1 MPLTHVY
8 YWESNVGYRPITV
21 EEADKLYSHG
31 CTVPADRTSRF
42 VCGICAQH
50 VGLSKRRKGTGTRH
64 FYHSR
69 GEDDKE
75 CEDRAKAYSAVPV
88 GYNCHPMPLRIRVA
102 HGSYLLELGFFHAP
116 SSATSGPRCQKIII
130 TDDNKQQHIYSFER
144 LSLEGVTYLN
154 VGNIPSTEY
163 HLSYDHP
170 SSNLDRYWPSKTT
183 GVNIR
188 GSFFDCSTGKIL
200 YSGSKAYPYRDYYLL
215 QRRSIGYVPHGISYE
230 SIAETRTGSFTT
242 WYLYKIHVQDFSA
255 SVARFFLE
263 RSIFLTEKPV
273 AFYPIWPPYVEN
285 PYFLYHH
292 DPRMYFYMQGGDAE
306 LNIYPATIYAHH
318 QNLGDGKL
326 YRIYAASKEQ
336 LLSLGQSGAIGFSYL
351 MTKPLDMVAAFPEVQ
366 IKSIDGNLIAE
377 DTCNR
382 LPKGKQIIIQAP
394 FDGKVI
400 LLKNDK
406 ILEIRHI
413 AAEVILTVDD
423 LSFGCEVRIFQSCDV
438 IRNIKFEK
446 PKNDTD
452 TSALDRQLVEKL
464 RSCKGVLMPVPHSIG
479 AVVGKLTHFPLTK
492 EWFCSKTKEGRIS
505 RTAYWILVTELKK
518 CGDLR

>member
-1 MPLTHVY
+1 MSLTHVCV
-8 YWESNVGYRPITV
+8 WDGKAGYRRVSI
-21 EEADKLYSHG
+21 EEACSMYPY
-31 CTVPADRTSRF
+31 TVSANSEIF
-42 VCGICAQH
+42 VCSLCAQP
-50 VGLSKRRKGTGTRH
+50 VCLTTPGKQRRNFRH
-64 FYHSR
+64 NSATQN
-69 GEDDKE
+69 KE
-75 CEDRAKAYSAVPV
+75 CEDRAQAYVRASM
-88 GYNCHPMPLRIRVA
+88 GYNCHPMPLRIKVA
-102 HGSYLLELGFFHAP
+102 HGNYLLELGFFRTP

-273 AFYPIWPPYVEN
+273 VFYPIWPPYVED

-292 DPRMYFYMQGGDAE
+292 DPRMYFYMQGEDAE
-306 LNIYPATIYAHH
+306 LSIYPTTIYAQH
-318 QNLGDGKL
+318 QNLDDGKL
-326 YRIYAASKEQ
+326 YRVYAASKEQ

-351 MTKPLDMVAAFPEVQ
+351 MTKPLDMVSAFPEVQ
-366 IKSIDGNLIAE
+366 IKNIDGKLISE
-377 DTCNR
+377 VTCNQ

-423 LSFGCEVRIFQSCDV
+423 LSFGREVRIFQSCDV